1 MHILN
6 KKVKRLYKN
15 GVGGKI
21 LVRLSLPTTEED
33 SDINPLYEVLSEK
46 YFSEAERFIIS
57 KNDRYTY
64 FLDVVFSIAEEDKTV
79 QIKRSSALKCGASLI
94 KKEDVFDV
102 FSKDTVKLKN

>member
-1 MHILN
+1 VHILN

-21 LVRLSLPTTEED
+21 LVRLSLPTTEEG
-33 SDINPLYEVLSEK
+33 SDINPLYEVLAEK

-64 FLDVVFSIAEEDKTV
+64 FLDVVFSIAEKDKTV
-79 QIKRSSALKCGASLI
+79 QIKRSSTLRCGASLI

-102 FSKDTVKLKN
+102 FDSSLERIKK

>member
-21 LVRLSLPTTEED
+21 LVRLSLPTTEEG

-94 KKEDVFDV
+94 RKEAFIDVFL
-102 FSKDTVKLKN
+102 KDTAKLKN